1 MALTEGQ
8 YKDIMDGY
16 ERRRNGSEESA
27 RRRKMEIHAKLPYSK
42 SLDDRIADISADAA
56 KRYIQGDR
64 DAFAGLKEEI
74 ASLVEE
80 KKKLLSDNGFP
91 SDYLEVKY
99 ACPDCKDTGYIG
111 PAKCHCLKQ
120 RIINELYQQ
129 SSIMDVLKKENFNSF
144 RLDIYPNY
152 VQSEM
157 QTVYNNAKD
166 FVDKFANVYRN
177 MLFLG
182 NVGSGKTFL
191 SNCIAKAVLDKGY
204 SVVYFSAFR
213 LFDTLAQHV
222 FNKNGDEDSA
232 SEVYQSIFNADL
244 LIIDDLGT
252 ENTNSFTRTQLFLII
267 NERDLRRHSTIIS
280 SNLSLQRLQD
290 EYTERVSSR
299 LISGYDIFKFN
310 STDLRLK

>member
-16 ERRRNGSEESA
+16 ERRRNENEESA

-99 ACPDCKDTGYIG
+99 TCPDCKDTGYIG

-252 ENTNSFTRTQLFLII
+252 ENTNSFTRTQFFLII